1 MSIPDNCTALY
12 STTVLY
18 SVQFLL
24 CTIWDTTE
32 DELTQKFHN
41 NKKKEDLYPLQ
52 NTDKSEDIDSEKCFN

>member
-1 MSIPDNCTALY
+1 
-12 STTVLY
+12 VLY

-52 NTDKSEDIDSEKCFN
+52 NTDKSEDIDSEKYFN